1 MRYPLSF
8 NLRKNPLV
16 LLTVLCLLPGLGWA
30 QTGTVTLTGTVIDEK
45 TGQPL
50 PFANVYINNSS
61 IGTTTNDKGTYVLA
75 NLPIGSVEVAVSYL
89 GYTPLKQTLRFEQP
103 GRKTV
108 QFKMRAGMELEG
120 VIIYSKKSKKRE
132 QRLKIITRELLGTGP
147 FSRLCKILNPDVLR
161 ISMDDDGHLSAQSTS
176 PLKIENRALGYMI
189 YQDLYDFDYYEG
201 KVYYGGNTRFELLE
215 PKNEAEKNLWRTNQ
229 RKAYQGSLKQLLTS
243 MVTDSLRE
251 NGFRIFQEMP
261 DSLRRFNTV
270 RPVNGMNPI
279 KNHLH
284 IRIDEVRGAQLIRP
298 GELETERL
306 VVSPTKLEVF
316 NTNKRGRSPYSD
328 MGYAYT
334 LITLPQG
341 YLVISPQGWVV
352 MPMGFEIAGDLGSD
366 RFANLL
372 PSDWQRE

>member
-1 MRYPLSF
+1 MRYPPSF
-8 NLRKNPLV
+8 RVCTNV
-16 LLTVLCLLPGLGWA
+16 LGLLAILCLFQLTSWA
-30 QTGTVTLTGTVIDEK
+30 QTATVTLTGTVTDEK
-45 TGQPL
+45 TGEPI

-61 IGTTTNDKGTYVLA
+61 IGTTTNEKGTYVLA
-75 NLPIGSVEVAVSYL
+75 NLPIGNLDVAVSCL
-89 GYTPLKQTLRFEQP
+89 GYTPIKETLRFEQP

-108 QFKMRAGMELEG
+108 LFKMRAGVELEG
-120 VIIYSKKSKKRE
+120 VVIYSKKSKKRE
-132 QRLKIITRELLGTGP
+132 QRLKVITRELLGAGP
-147 FSRLCKILNPDVLR
+147 FSKLCKILNPDVLR

-189 YQDLYDFDYYEG
+189 YQDLYDFDFFEG

-215 PKNEAEKNLWRTNQ
+215 PKNEAEKILWRTNQ
-229 RKAYQGSLKQLLTS
+229 KKAYQGSLKQLLTS

-251 NGFRIFQEMP
+251 NGFRVFQELP

-284 IRIDEVRGAQLIRP
+284 IRIDEVRGTQLIRP

-316 NTNKRGRSPYSD
+316 NTNKRGRSPYTD

-341 YLVISPQGWVV
+341 YIVISPQGWVV

-372 PSDWQRE
+372 PSDWRRD